1 MGLMNK
7 IDTFIQKTAA
17 AVRTAASSGVSAA
30 TRWLR
35 SEKLAAHAN
44 QIAASSSEQAS
55 NVNRDENALTLWGR
69 AVKRISLKGVLRRE
83 GRHVTAK
90 RIGIWPMLVL
100 AGGVILLAAGIAV
113 LGGTGEENQG
123 AEQLEVY
130 QATPQ
135 DTFTL
140 YEVMVSGESL
150 GLVSDPQ
157 VIEEYIMD
165 RYTSLLAQYP
175 GMQLQLDYGEITYIE
190 HTVHEYAAA
199 DREVLA
205 KLANSLQ
212 VQAMAVAIRVDGE
225 LIGYVKNQQAAEE
238 LLYRIQQPFDPEQ
251 QPASDKGALTIASA
265 STEANSE
272 DGERLLLSKQVS
284 FVEEIDQEFVAVQP
298 GMLSAPDELLE
309 RIQTGGIEPVS
320 YTVQKGDTIYE
331 IAKKFDVPSE
341 VIYRNN
347 TWIKNDLIHPGD
359 VLNLTVWQPLVSVQ
373 VTQTVEQKEEIPFP
387 IEYESDPTMPEGQ
400 MKVIKPG
407 VKGERLVTI
416 EETTVNG
423 VLVDSREIT
432 STVTKAPVPAKY
444 LRGTKA
450 VSGLDQTVQK
460 LLGIPYVWGGTTT
473 KGFDCSGFT
482 QYVMAKYG
490 VKLPRSS
497 KEQAESG
504 TQVAKKD
511 LRRGDL
517 VFFNTYGPAG
527 TITHVAIYMGN
538 GKIANALSTKVQIN
552 DLDDD
557 YFSKR
562 YITARRVLND
572 EQYKAISG

>member
-1 MGLMNK
+1 MSVMSR
-7 IDTFIQKTAA
+7 ISIFIRRTVET
-17 AVRTAASSGVSAA
+17 VRTAAASRSVPKRDGQSRFENAA
-30 TRWLR
+30 TGLL
-35 SEKLAAHAN
+35 S
-44 QIAASSSEQAS
+44 
-55 NVNRDENALTLWGR
+55 
-69 AVKRISLKGVLRRE
+69 AVKSGARHIAEWRSALDKVMRRD
-83 GRHVTAK
+83 GQHTAMK
-90 RIGIWPMLVL
+90 RIGLKPVLVL
-100 AGGVILLAAGIAV
+100 AGGVIVIAAGMGVLYGGPSQDNQENFQHDTYIA
-113 LGGTGEENQG
+113 
-123 AEQLEVY
+123 A
-130 QATPQ
+130 AA

-140 YEVMVSGESL
+140 YEVTLAGEPL
-150 GLVSDPQ
+150 GYVSDPL
-157 VIEEYIMD
+157 VVEDYIFE
-165 RYTSLLAQYP
+165 RYGRAKAQYP
-175 GMQLQLDYGEITYIE
+175 DMQVKLDYGEIVYVE
-190 HTVHEYAAA
+190 RTVSEYAPA
-199 DREVLA
+199 DRQVLE
-205 KLANSLQ
+205 KLADSIE
-212 VQAMAVAIRVDGE
+212 VQTMAVEIRVDGE
-225 LIGYVKNQQAAEE
+225 LIGYVKNQQAVEE
-238 LLYRIQQPFDPEQ
+238 LLNRIQQPFDPEQ

-272 DGERLLLSKQVS
+272 DGERVLLSKQVS